1 MSLGILQRFVL
12 SGEGHF
18 QILQLNVRDADSL
31 RMTATAIPEM
41 HLRAI
46 PTDPHQESIAVQE
59 CLLIGDLEGQ
69 VLVPREMHL
78 LNPRWRVQ

>member
-1 MSLGILQRFVL
+1 MHRFAPI
-12 SGEGHF
+12 GEGRV
-18 QILQLNVRDADSL
+18 QILQLNVCDVDSL

-59 CLLIGDLEGQ
+59 YLLIDDLEGQ
-69 VLVPREMHL
+69 AMGLREVHQ
-78 LNPRWRVQ
+78 LNPRWRA